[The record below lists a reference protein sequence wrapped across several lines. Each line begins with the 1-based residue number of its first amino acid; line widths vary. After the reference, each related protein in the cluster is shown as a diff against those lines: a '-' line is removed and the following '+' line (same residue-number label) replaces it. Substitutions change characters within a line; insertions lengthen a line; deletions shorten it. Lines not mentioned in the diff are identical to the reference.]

1 MAVPFQD
8 IVRREVEQ
16 AVADAVRDNLSLVI
30 EALRKGDFSD
40 FFPDGIVSP
49 PSQTPKEVR
58 QDAKERSW
66 RTLCQQLGIDLI
78 VAHATVIGPLLLS
91 LDVSSKE
98 QWTFIG
104 LSVLKTIVST
114 LVAYLFRLFYAP
126 REESQISLAEAI
138 RVE

>member
-1 MAVPFQD
+1 MAIPFQD
-8 IVRREVEQ
+8 IVRREAEQ

-40 FFPDGIVSP
+40 FFPGEIVTP
-49 PSQTPKEVR
+49 VQTPQEVR

-66 RTLCQQLGIDLI
+66 RTLCQQLGIDLL
-78 VAHATVIGPLLLS
+78 VALATVIGPLLLS